1 MSKVSL
7 KPEMVLNAININLN
21 QQFFVE
27 TRDYSKS
34 LFKSLAD
41 GERQPLMKFEMGD
54 NGEVMCHIELEVSEH
69 VGKLNY
75 GKFRKGLAMMMIG
88 IQQRLEAQTGFNTLS
103 SDNGE
108 ILFNVPGILKTED
121 EVNVLVC
128 SFKQLAA
135 GIALIRLMYINPETY
150 AKSAGIDFSKLEQN
164 DQEIDIKD

>member
-1 MSKVSL
+1 MSQVSL

-21 QQFFVE
+21 QQFFTE

-34 LFKSLAD
+34 LFKSLAG

-54 NGEVMCHIELEVSEH
+54 SGDVVCHLELDHSEH

-88 IQQRLEAQTGFNTLS
+88 IQQRLEAQAGFNTLA

-108 ILFNVPGILKTED
+108 ILFNVPGVLKTED
-121 EVNVLVC
+121 DINVLVC

-135 GIALIRLMYINPETY
+135 GLALIRLLYVHPDNY
-150 AKSAGIDFSKLEQN
+150 AESAGIDFNTLEQN
-164 DQEIDIKD
+164 DHEIDIKD